1 MRRLLA
7 AVLILMIA
15 ATAGSA
21 SALGFGLLD
30 TPSPQPTEQITAFTF
45 RNGIGWNMSTEQV
58 KSLEETPMTERTST
72 VI

>member
-7 AVLILMIA
+7 AVLVLMIA
-15 ATAGSA
+15 AAAAGSA

-30 TPSPQPTEQITAFTF
+30 TPSPQPTEQVTAFTF

-58 KSLEETPMTERTST
+58 RSLEETSMTERSFP
-72 VI
+72 